1 MSHGKLN
8 VFDKLGRLIT
18 KRKWTVIAVWLL
30 LLAIILPVV
39 LTASGYTNMTLSST
53 SGGTSESS
61 QASDII
67 KAQFQTAVSNNSLLL
82 IISTDNAS
90 SLETQQFIDDLVNK
104 IEADSSIT
112 GVENVTSIYTVLVS
126 TLNQTNQGIYLA
138 YNNGNLTYNLLYSVP
153 MAYSKVWS
161 VAYDT
166 ALNDNL
172 VPGLVQM
179 NQGVYALIPNANQTF
194 QLLYSVPTIYQ
205 TVYSNAYNQTRD
217 TVLPQSINQ
226 TNQGV
231 YAAFKNANDTYN
243 LLYSVPS
250 IYLNVWG
257 QTYAATGDAATANTV
272 ANQTTAETLNAADPV
287 SYATYTAPLL
297 QLFNNYWTVSFS
309 DPSTAAWTP
318 EYRATYASNQTN
330 QYFINNFLSRP
341 NRTTF

>member
-1 MSHGKLN
+1 
-8 VFDKLGRLIT
+8 
-18 KRKWTVIAVWLL
+18 
-30 LLAIILPVV
+30 
-39 LTASGYTNMTLSST
+39 MTLSST

-104 IEADSSIT
+104 IKSDSSIT

-161 VAYDT
+161 VAYNT

-172 VPGLVQM
+172 VPGLNQM

-194 QLLYSVPTIYQ
+194 QLLYSVPTIYS
-205 TVYSNAYNQTRD
+205 TVYSTAYNQTRD
-217 TVLPQSINQ
+217 TVLAQSINQ

-231 YAAFKNANDTYN
+231 YTAFKNANDTYN
-243 LLYSVPS
+243 LLYSVPA

-257 QTYAATGDAATANTV
+257 QTYAATSDVVTANTV
-272 ANQTTAETLNAADPV
+272 ANQTTAETLYAADPV

-297 QLFNNYWTVSFS
+297 QL
-309 DPSTAAWTP
+309 
-318 EYRATYASNQTN
+318 
-330 QYFINNFLSRP
+330 L
-341 NRTTF
+341 